1 MKILITGGCGF
12 VGSNLAI
19 FLKKKGFNVFSL
31 DNLFRKGSKF
41 NLSRIKKLKIKNFKI
56 DVSNHISVKKLPKFD
71 LIIDCCAEASVESSH
86 KEISRVFDT
95 NLIGTK
101 NLLIKCSSDKSNIIF
116 ISSSRVYSLK
126 DLNNLTNREIKYPLK
141 LKKEIDHNV
150 NTLSPKTL
158 YGFTKYASE
167 EKNFRIYI
175 ILNIYQMWCNFWSLA
190 IWKS

>member
-101 NLLIKCSSDKSNIIF
+101 VNIKQMIITITF
-116 ISSSRVYSLK
+116 KYS
-126 DLNNLTNREIKYPLK
+126 
-141 LKKEIDHNV
+141 
-150 NTLSPKTL
+150 
-158 YGFTKYASE
+158 
-167 EKNFRIYI
+167 
-175 ILNIYQMWCNFWSLA
+175 
-190 IWKS
+190 